1 MPLPAII
8 AVSLAI
14 IGASFYV
21 SIGIRAFFRRRRNIA
36 RWERGEP
43 LEGGVDDWD

>member
-1 MPLPAII
+1 MPLWAII
-8 AVSLAI
+8 AVSLALA
-14 IGASFYV
+14 GASFYV
-21 SIGIRAFFRRRRNIA
+21 SIGIRTFFRRRRNIA